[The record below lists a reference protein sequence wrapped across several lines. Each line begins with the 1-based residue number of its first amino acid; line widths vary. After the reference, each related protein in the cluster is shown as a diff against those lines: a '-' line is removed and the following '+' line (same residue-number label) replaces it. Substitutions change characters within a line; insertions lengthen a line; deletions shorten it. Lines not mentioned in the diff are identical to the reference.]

1 MTTLLEITKEL
12 NKNQGASENA
22 LNQFMMS
29 SGIKLPEQ
37 YLEFMRISN
46 GTEGF
51 IGENSY
57 LILWPI
63 EQIGELNEAYAV
75 AEFAP
80 GLLVFGS
87 NGGDI
92 AYAFD
97 TRSEKMQIVEV
108 PFIGMNLDNVKL
120 CGTTF
125 NSFLDYLYSLQK
137 NHSR

>member
-22 LNQFMMS
+22 LNQFMKS

-46 GTEGF
+46 GIEGF
-51 IGENSY
+51 IDQNSY

-63 EQIGELNEAYAV
+63 EQISELNEAYAV
-75 AEFAP
+75 EEFAP
-80 GLLVFGS
+80 GLLIFGS

-97 TRSEKMQIVEV
+97 TRSEKMPIVET

-120 CGTTF
+120 CGTTLK
-125 NSFLDYLYSLQK
+125 SFLDYLYSQK
-137 NHSR
+137 